1 MTHAEQAS
9 RWRKRYNRE
18 VEKMTEHYNNLNA
31 NAHVATRK
39 PTPEEL
45 DFFLSF
51 GKDNS
56 QQHHT
61 LKHGRFFAKR
71 I

>member
-18 VEKMTEHYNNLNA
+18 VQKMTEHYNNLNA

-39 PTPEEL
+39 PTPKEL
-45 DFFLSF
+45 EFFLSF
-51 GKDNS
+51 SKENI
-56 QQHHT
+56 
-61 LKHGRFFAKR
+61 K
-71 I
+71 

>member
-18 VEKMTEHYNNLNA
+18 VEKMTEHYNNLNV

-39 PTPEEL
+39 PTSEEL

-51 GKDNS
+51 SKENI
-56 QQHHT
+56 
-61 LKHGRFFAKR
+61 K
-71 I
+71 

>member
-45 DFFLSF
+45 EFFLSF
-51 GKDNS
+51 SKENINN
-56 QQHHT
+56 T
-61 LKHGRFFAKR
+61 LG

>member
-31 NAHVATRK
+31 NAPVATRK

-45 DFFLSF
+45 EFFLSF
-51 GKDNS
+51 SKENIKY
-56 QQHHT
+56 T
-61 LKHGRFFAKR
+61 
-71 I
+71 